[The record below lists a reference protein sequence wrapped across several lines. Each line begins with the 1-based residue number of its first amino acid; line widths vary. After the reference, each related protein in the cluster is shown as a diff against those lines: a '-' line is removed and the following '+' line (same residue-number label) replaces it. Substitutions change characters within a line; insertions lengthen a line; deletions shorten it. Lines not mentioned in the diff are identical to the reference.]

1 MNSAIY
7 IPDPS
12 ILTLRFFE
20 TLKDEGFES
29 VDAIENE
36 AGEAV
41 GLRFQTTFGP
51 VEITFMDGEEL
62 ETHLSGFADW
72 AQETL
77 SEEDAEYVVNRIAH
91 VRMVMACKSTAPDE
105 EALGQFVMSFAMG
118 ALGMAMMDGNL
129 LDFTGDFLTA

>member
-1 MNSAIY
+1 MNCAIY

-20 TLKDEGFES
+20 TLKEEGFES

-36 AGEAV
+36 SGDAV

-51 VEITFMDGEEL
+51 VDMTFMAGDDV
-62 ETHLSGFADW
+62 ETHLNGFAGW

-91 VRMVMACKSTAPDE
+91 VRMVMAAKSEVSSE
-105 EALGQFVMSFAMG
+105 EALGQFLMSFAMG
-118 ALGMAMMDGNL
+118 ALGMAMIDGNL
-129 LDFTGDFLTA
+129 LDFTGDFLTS